1 MWGYSAM
8 IDLHAHIIHGV
19 DDGPKQ
25 IEGSLALI
33 QQAID
38 QGVLEIIATPH
49 YHLPAYDNYLT
60 QVKYQELVQA
70 VKAKNMPITL
80 HLGNEVHADEL
91 ILTHFKKGCINTL
104 AGSRYILLE
113 LPFYKLYPVHH
124 DLIFQ
129 LQKENYKVIL
139 AHVDRY
145 HYFHESPQLLK
156 GLVEKGCYGQLSQ
169 DYVINKPKEAKR
181 LIQSGQIH
189 VIASDMH
196 HTDKRPNQLKLAKAL
211 LERLVGKETAHTLL
225 VTNPKAVI
233 EDEPITRFN
242 LQAPKISWL
251 RQFIG

>member
-1 MWGYSAM
+1 M
-8 IDLHAHIIHGV
+8 IDMHAHIIHGV

-49 YHLPAYDNYLT
+49 YHLPTFDNYHTNT
-60 QVKYQELVQA
+60 QYQELVQ
-70 VKAKNMPITL
+70 VIRAKNMPITL
-80 HLGNEVHADEL
+80 HLGNEVYADEL
-91 ILTHFKKGCINTL
+91 ILTHLKKGSINTL

-129 LQKENYKVIL
+129 LQKEHYKVIL

-145 HYFHESPQLLK
+145 HYFKESPELLK
-156 GLVEKGCYGQLSQ
+156 GLVEKGCYTQLSQ
-169 DYVINKPKEAKR
+169 DYVLNKPKEAKR
-181 LIQSGQIH
+181 LIQSGLINL
-189 VIASDMH
+189 IASDMH
-196 HTDKRPNQLKLAKAL
+196 HTEKRPNQLQLTRQL
-211 LERLVGKETAHTLL
+211 LERLVGKVTTDTLL
-225 VTNPKAVI
+225 ATNPKAVI

-242 LQAPKISWL
+242 IQQPKRTWL
-251 RQFIG
+251 SQLIG